1 MKTLL
6 LTGVLLLLLQNVA
19 AQSQLAPDWKL
30 KDITGRSIRLRDY
43 KGKVVLLNFWATWCS
58 PCRAEIPE
66 LIKWQRQ
73 YAKAG
78 LQIIGIT
85 YPPQTRSEIR
95 QFARQHRINYPII
108 QGTNELKS
116 YLTASDTLPW
126 TVVLDAAGNVHSS
139 IEGILYEDEFA
150 EKIKPL
156 LRRKTVHRGRAKYR
170 PPPYR

>member
-1 MKTLL
+1 MKIIL
-6 LTGVLLLLLQNVA
+6 LTGLLLLLLQNGA
-19 AQSQLAPDWKL
+19 AQSQPAPDWKL
-30 KDITGRSIRLRDY
+30 KDMTGRSIRLRDY

-66 LIKWQRQ
+66 LIKWQRR
-73 YAKAG
+73 YAGAG

-85 YPPQTRSEIR
+85 YPPQTQSEIR
-95 QFARQHRINYPII
+95 QFARKLKINYLII

-116 YLTASDTLPW
+116 YFTTSDTLPW

-156 LRRKTVHRGRAKYR
+156 LTRKVLPQM
-170 PPPYR
+170 PPK